1 MAISNFVPALWSGV
15 ILKAFEKAFV
25 YAGLVNR
32 DYEGEI
38 RGPGDRV
45 RVATMNNVA
54 VRAYTKGEDITFDGI
69 DGTYQD
75 LVIDQANYWALKLED
90 IDALQAKPALMA
102 ESVRLAGV
110 AIADTVDQYVAG
122 LMVAGAGLKTNLGDD
137 TTPLEIDSVA
147 VTDLLA
153 LIGEKLD
160 TANVPR
166 EGRWIVLPP
175 WGVKKLTL
183 AKLARDTANS
193 EALASGFVGRY
204 LGFDVHMSPNVPNT
218 AGAKWKVLAGTNAGL
233 TFADQIAKTEALRL
247 EKSFSDGMRG
257 LYVYAGKVVRPTALA
272 LATCN
277 EAAEV

>member
-25 YAGLVNR
+25 YAGLVNK

-75 LVIDQANYWALKLED
+75 LIIDQAKYWALKLED

-166 EGRWIVLPP
+166 VGRWIVLPP

-193 EALASGFVGRY
+193 EALASGYVGRY

-257 LYVYAGKVVRPTALA
+257 LYVYAGKVVRSTALA

>member
-257 LYVYAGKVVRPTALA
+257 LYVYAGKVVRSTALA